1 MDFDLRQAL
10 TEVSA
15 QRREQALR
23 YRHERDQRLSVA
35 AYRLLQHALQTEY
48 GIQQPPVLAYGTN
61 GKPML
66 AEWPYIHFS
75 LSHCRE
81 AAACV
86 VSDNPVGIDIESID
100 HYDEAVAAQERAS
113 TNSLAATLER
123 TSSSCWPRVNNTTS
137 IPFCCPIVCA
147 RCAGR
152 RISTTPI
159 NMTEDRKL
167 PHPLVSLIP
176 VAILI
181 GLLAVVIALFGS
193 DALSGG
199 SQIALLFG
207 LAVCVLIS
215 MTCYHTPWKAFER
228 QMTKT
233 LGDVSVTL
241 LILLTVGMLSGSWM
255 VSGVV
260 PTLIYYGVQILSPK
274 LFLVSACI
282 ICSLVS
288 LLSGSSWTTIA
299 TIGVALLGI
308 GQALGVSEAW
318 TAGAIISGAYFG
330 DKMSPLSD
338 TTILAS
344 SSVRVDIFDH
354 IRYMVL
360 TTAPSIL
367 ITLVIFLVTGL
378 VMNSEGALHIE
389 QYTDGLAGT
398 YNISLWTLLV
408 PLVTGILIARRVP
421 SLMVLFISSILAGVT
436 AVIFQPHILSQIA
449 DDASLGNVAA
459 IVKGLAIT
467 FYGSTSVQ
475 TGYDALNDLVST
487 GGMAGMLN
495 TIWLI
500 ICAMCYGSAMVASG
514 MIESITGVIVRWV
527 RSRVALVSSTVGTGL
542 FLNLTTGDQFISI
555 VLTADM
561 FRNVYDREGYEGRL
575 LSRTTED
582 AATVTSVLVPW
593 NTCGMT
599 QATVLG
605 VPTLT
610 YLPYCFV
617 NIISPLM
624 TILVAAIGWKIPR
637 RKPAEEELTVKS

>member
-1 MDFDLRQAL
+1 
-10 TEVSA
+10 
-15 QRREQALR
+15 
-23 YRHERDQRLSVA
+23 
-35 AYRLLQHALQTEY
+35 
-48 GIQQPPVLAYGTN
+48 
-61 GKPML
+61 
-66 AEWPYIHFS
+66 
-75 LSHCRE
+75 
-81 AAACV
+81 
-86 VSDNPVGIDIESID
+86 
-100 HYDEAVAAQERAS
+100 
-113 TNSLAATLER
+113 
-123 TSSSCWPRVNNTTS
+123 
-137 IPFCCPIVCA
+137 
-147 RCAGR
+147 
-152 RISTTPI
+152 
-159 NMTEDRKL
+159 MTENRKL

-176 VAILI
+176 VVILI
-181 GLLAVVIALFGS
+181 GLLAIVIALFGS

-408 PLVTGILIARRVP
+408 PLITGILIARRVP

-436 AVIFQPHILSQIA
+436 AVIFQPHSLCQIA
-449 DDASLGNVAA
+449 NDASLGNVAA

-467 FYGSTSVQ
+467 FYGSTAVQ

-500 ICAMCYGSAMVASG
+500 LCAMCYGSAMVASG
-514 MIESITGVIVRWV
+514 MIESITTVIVRWV
-527 RSRVALVSSTVGTGL
+527 RTRVALVSSTVGTGL

-610 YLPYCFV
+610 YLPYCFF
-617 NIISPLM
+617 NLISPLM
-624 TILVAAIGWKIPR
+624 TILVAALGWKIPR
-637 RKPAEEELTVKS
+637 RKQEINTEV